1 MIRTFLLETTQMAC
15 SGEFFPLSPP
25 NARYAPDGIVF
36 FRSTNKKTRESQ
48 SHSIACI
55 TMPLGSVLRG
65 DEDVQHSCA
74 GDPATVADRTMHDQ
88 TRHVTERTMQS
99 TPRSNGHTPIQR
111 THPDPTDELRF
122 RRSGSCAPISTRS
135 QSSVHSS
142 GGEQRGAPAE
152 ADRGG
157 ADKQS

>member
-99 TPRSNGHTPIQR
+99 TPRSNGRAPFPAKR
-111 THPDPTDELRF
+111 PV
-122 RRSGSCAPISTRS
+122 RSVKSTMS

-157 ADKQS
+157 AEKES